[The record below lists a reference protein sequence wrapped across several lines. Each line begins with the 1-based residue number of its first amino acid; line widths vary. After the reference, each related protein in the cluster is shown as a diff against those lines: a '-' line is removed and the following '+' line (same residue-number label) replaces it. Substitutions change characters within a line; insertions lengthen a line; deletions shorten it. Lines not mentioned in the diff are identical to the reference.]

1 MINDYAESLQI
12 YVQYHLCNIEIN
24 DYISEKYFIVD
35 NNSSTLLDSQ

>member
-1 MINDYAESLQI
+1 MINEYAESLQI

-35 NNSSTLLDSQ
+35 NNSSALIDSK